1 VHARAGVPAWATR
14 SGSDRFG
21 PWIEL
26 EVQATRQR
34 FRRCPAG
41 TFLVGSPD
49 DEEGREAGEG
59 LHRVTLAHAFWLAD
73 TECTQLLWSTVM
85 GSNPSST
92 PGSELPV
99 DQVSWQACQE
109 FCQRLGERAHGAHAR
124 LPSEAEW
131 EAACRAGSRGPFS
144 GGAEPA
150 AVAWYAAN
158 SGAAMHLVATR
169 QANSLG
175 LYDCQ
180 GNVWEW
186 CQECDPGYPDRPPV
200 AGEAVLRGGAWSSA
214 LRACRAANRN
224 LRPDGEG
231 FLGSGLR
238 VVLDDQ

>member
-1 VHARAGVPAWATR
+1 
-14 SGSDRFG
+14 
-21 PWIEL
+21 
-26 EVQATRQR
+26 
-34 FRRCPAG
+34 
-41 TFLVGSPD
+41 
-49 DEEGREAGEG
+49 
-59 LHRVTLAHAFWLAD
+59 
-73 TECTQLLWSTVM
+73 
-85 GSNPSST
+85 
-92 PGSELPV
+92 
-99 DQVSWQACQE
+99 
-109 FCQRLGERAHGAHAR
+109 
-124 LPSEAEW
+124 
-131 EAACRAGSRGPFS
+131 
-144 GGAEPA
+144 
-150 AVAWYAAN
+150 
-158 SGAAMHLVATR
+158 MHLVATR